1 MLDACVFYFIW
12 GVCQWLLAVFAG
24 RSGGVARCW
33 REFFSLVWRDFWF
46 VNCECDC
53 DCVWNLGIEWGEDR
67 AASTKKAGKQT
78 RIDPT
83 LPLGPLG
90 IGCFKS
96 RTKHIYHGT
105 VRMRISN
112 VIWYLALKSNT
123 LCKII
128 QRWKLH
134 MMLKIHLKSPT
145 MDEL

>member
-12 GVCQWLLAVFAG
+12 GVCQWLLPVFAG

-33 REFFSLVWRDFWF
+33 REFFLWF
-46 VNCECDC
+46 DVTFDLWIVSVTVT
-53 DCVWNLGIEWGEDR
+53 VWNLWIEWGEDR